1 MEIIDC
7 RTFNLFCKPL
17 CLFNFVKR
25 SFLSLSRTSLV
36 LFVLQL
42 EVFIVLVTML
52 PETVTVPLRLL
63 PNLLENRLFMLRPL
77 ISSASLVS
85 VVLNLLLS
93 CLRLT

>member
-1 MEIIDC
+1 M
-7 RTFNLFCKPL
+7 
-17 CLFNFVKR
+17 FNFVKR

-42 EVFIVLVTML
+42 EVFIVLLTML

-63 PNLLENRLFMLRPL
+63 PNLLENRLFILRPL